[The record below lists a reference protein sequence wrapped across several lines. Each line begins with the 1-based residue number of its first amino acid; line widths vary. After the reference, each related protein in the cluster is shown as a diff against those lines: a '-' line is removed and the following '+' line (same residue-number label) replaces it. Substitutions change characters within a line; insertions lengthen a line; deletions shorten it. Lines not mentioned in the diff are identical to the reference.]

1 MCKFQLY
8 NLYYTMFGTECDIIY
23 WCYYYYY
30 YFFLTSRFIH
40 WYYSCFI
47 SVYEY
52 RINGCMEYNNH
63 NNNIFIRHWSFVD
76 RNRRTEIF
84 FKTLAFVKIKK
95 NRLLV
100 FPSFFFYFGPI
111 GYIIIIIRARY
122 RCDIGFLLPESIS
135 DPYSFALF
143 FFSRNT
149 YNNIYVYVLLL
160 YIGTNPNNRVVILYI
175 KKIVRYML
183 NDDRSRGWSRIFCL
197 LKNNVNL
204 WSTTKK

>member
-23 WCYYYYY
+23 WCYYY

-76 RNRRTEIF
+76 RNRRIEIF

-100 FPSFFFYFGPI
+100 FPSFFFFI
-111 GYIIIIIRARY
+111 
-122 RCDIGFLLPESIS
+122 L
-135 DPYSFALF
+135 AL
-143 FFSRNT
+143 SV
-149 YNNIYVYVLLL
+149 ILLLL
-160 YIGTNPNNRVVILYI
+160 YVHGIGAILDFYCRNPLAIPIHSRCFFFHGIHI
-175 KKIVRYML
+175 IIYMYM
-183 NDDRSRGWSRIFCL
+183 
-197 LKNNVNL
+197 
-204 WSTTKK
+204 